1 MEFLTLSLHQAT
13 ECFFMRKESEMKTIE
28 IITLILSIV
37 LIALIIGGLFYYIH
51 HNKKREQAL
60 VNPVNQTGDLA
71 ILNDRLNA
79 LTQAVNTQLNQQNQ
93 DALKNTE
100 KWTETASLTKSQSEA
115 NNQKFVELRQDFNQL
130 KTQDL
135 KNLAEQQHAVILKL
149 TGLIENIQ
157 NNTKSVEETNRN
169 VTSLN
174 NIFYNTKLRGNVGEF
189 TLETLLSNILGT
201 DKKIWEAQYPLFTDK
216 NASQTGNVDF
226 LIHTSNKGEDIAIDA
241 KFPLDNYRRLIAAI
255 ENQEDSTTI
264 NQIKSTFKKDLMAK
278 INEVTKYINPKN
290 NLNSAILFIPSES
303 VFNFVVDEFPE
314 VLETA
319 ISKKVWLASPTTLAS
334 VLNIINEFL
343 RDYELNNNLEKT
355 KGEILKLK
363 QEYDR
368 FEDRWDKVLKNI
380 MTLSNS
386 AKDLDI
392 TVNKIKNQHQRIAD
406 YQFEDENS

>member
-1 MEFLTLSLHQAT
+1 
-13 ECFFMRKESEMKTIE
+13 MKTIE
-28 IITLILSIV
+28 IIILVLLIV
-37 LIALIIGGLFYYIH
+37 LIALIVGGLIYYIYS
-51 HNKKREQAL
+51 NKKHGEASQSMDQNNNL
-60 VNPVNQTGDLA
+60 VL
-71 ILNDRLNA
+71 LNDRLNT
-79 LTQAVNTQLNQQNQ
+79 LTQVINTQLTQQNQ

-100 KWTETASLTKSQSEA
+100 KWTETASITKTQSEA
-115 NNQKFVELRQDFNQL
+115 NNQKFIELRQDFNQL

-135 KNLAEQQHAVILKL
+135 KNLTDQQHAVILKL

-157 NNTKSVEETNRN
+157 TNTKSVEETNRN
-169 VTSLN
+169 VTNLN

-201 DKKIWEAQYPLFTDK
+201 DKKIWESQYPLFTDK
-216 NASQTGNVDF
+216 NTSQTGNIDF

-241 KFPLDNYRRLIAAI
+241 KFPLDNYRRLILSI
-255 ENQEDSTTI
+255 ENQEDSTTV
-264 NQIKSTFKKDLMAK
+264 NQIKSIFKRDIIAK

-303 VFNFVVDEFPE
+303 IFNFVVDEFPE

-319 ISKKVWLASPTTLAS
+319 INKKVWLASPTTLAS

-343 RDYELNNNLEKT
+343 KDYELNNNLEKI
-355 KGEILKLK
+355 KVEILKLK

-380 MTLSNS
+380 ATLSNS
-386 AKDLDI
+386 AKELDI
-392 TVNKIKNQHQRIAD
+392 TVNKIKNQHQKMDD
-406 YQFEDENS
+406 YQFESEAN